1 MSATA
6 PAAKSRRWP
15 RLLAPALWLVCVA
28 LLAATT
34 VVIVTDRSRNDRL
47 DLAAVSV
54 LVFVLSCA
62 TVGALVAARRP
73 DLPTGWLLLAAGLG
87 YAFAG
92 FATSGVHLAHSPHSV
107 FLYLSVIS
115 GWVWGV
121 SLGLVVLLLLRFPDG
136 KLLSRRWR
144 VVEWVT
150 IASLVAFAVGN
161 TVLPGRVDQ
170 TRFPNPLAIGGP
182 VGTALGHL
190 AGAFGLAIIALIL
203 ALVSVVLRYR
213 RSGRIERE
221 QLKWIMYAVVVLG
234 VSLVADFAI
243 GSRGNGQLT
252 TDIENV
258 ISTLAISFVP
268 VAIGI
273 AVLRYRLFDI
283 DRLINRTIVYALLT
297 VLLVGVYG
305 ALVVGLGAITGRTGN
320 PVVIAGSTLVVA
332 ALFGPARRRIQ
343 ALIDRRFFR
352 RRYDAELVL
361 QAFSSRLRDELDME
375 SLSGE
380 LRVAVTDAVQP
391 RNVTLWL
398 RGAGGRP

>member
-1 MSATA
+1 VSAT
-6 PAAKSRRWP
+6 PLVRTSRWP
-15 RLLAPALWLVCVA
+15 RIVALAAWLVSLA
-28 LLAATT
+28 ALAATT
-34 VVIVTDRSRNDRL
+34 VVIVTHRRQGNSL

-92 FATSGVHLAHSPHSV
+92 FATSAVHLVDSPHSV
-107 FLYLSVIS
+107 FLYLDVIS
-115 GWVWGV
+115 GWVWGA
-121 SLGLVVLLLLRFPDG
+121 SLGLIVLLLLRFPDG
-136 KLLSRRWR
+136 RLLSPRWR
-144 VVEWVT
+144 IVEWVT
-150 IASLVAFAVGN
+150 VASLVAFAVGV
-161 TVLPGRVDQ
+161 TVQPGRVEQ
-170 TRFPNPLAIGGP
+170 TRFPNPLAVGGSM
-182 VGTALGHL
+182 GTALGHL
-190 AGAFGLAIIALIL
+190 GGAFVIAVLALIL

-213 RSGRIERE
+213 RSARIERE
-221 QLKWIMYAVVVLG
+221 QLKWILYAVVVLG

-243 GSRGNGQLT
+243 GFQGGGQLT

-273 AVLRYRLFDI
+273 AILRYRLFDI

-297 VLLVGVYG
+297 VLLVGVYAG
-305 ALVVGLGAITGRTGN
+305 LVVGLGAITGRTGN

-343 ALIDRRFFR
+343 RLIDRRFFR
-352 RRYDAELVL
+352 RRYDSERVL
-361 QAFSSRLRDELDME
+361 AAFSTRLRDELDLE

-380 LRVAVTDAVQP
+380 LRLAVSDAVQP
-391 RNVTLWL
+391 NSVAVWI
-398 RGAGGRP
+398 RGVGGQS

>member
-1 MSATA
+1 MINA
-6 PAAKSRRWP
+6 PAATSRRWP
-15 RLLAPALWLVCVA
+15 RIPALALWLLSVA

-34 VVIVTDRSRNDRL
+34 VVIVTDRSRNDHL

-92 FATSGVHLAHSPHSV
+92 FATSAVHLVHSARSV
-107 FLYLSVIS
+107 FLYLDVIS

-161 TVLPGRVDQ
+161 TVQPGRVEQ
-170 TRFPNPLAIGGP
+170 TRFPNPLGVGGP

-190 AGAFGLAIIALIL
+190 AGAFGLAIIAMIL

-221 QLKWIMYAVVVLG
+221 QLKWILYAVVVLA
-234 VSLVADFAI
+234 VSLAADFAI
-243 GSRGNGQLT
+243 GFGGNGQLT

-273 AVLRYRLFDI
+273 AILRYRLFDI

-297 VLLVGVYG
+297 VLLLGVYA

-352 RRYDAELVL
+352 RRYDAERVL
-361 QAFSSRLRDELDME
+361 AAFSTRLRDELDLE
-375 SLSGE
+375 SLSNE
-380 LRVAVTDAVQP
+380 LRGAVREAVQP
-391 RNVTLWL
+391 NGIAVWI
-398 RGAGGRP
+398 RGMGEDR